1 MDRARD
7 RSSSSI
13 AMATTDETLVEDD
26 PVDSGEEDGGD
37 EPPAAATGTAQQL
50 CVDSQLARTQSQQAQ
65 LQQLKAAAEAGEV
78 LSKNAQKRLIKLQ
91 SKAER
96 RGRAKAER
104 KMRRQVRS
112 ARVDVAGSSVAGS
125 SVVGP
130 PQEMAEAIVHGEE
143 HHAAAW
149 AFWRRIGSPRTVL
162 APMVNQSEL
171 AFRMVARHYG
181 AKLCFTP
188 MLHSTLFASSEAYRL
203 DNFDACSQERPLVTQ
218 FCGDDPATLLAAA
231 SLAQGEC
238 DAIDLNCGCPQAIAR
253 RGHYGAFLLE
263 EPDLIVRIVAA
274 LAAPG
279 ALRVPVLVTST
290 HLTHPHPCL
299 PLPPSP
305 STLPPPSTSSY
316 PFTFTLISPSP
327 LTLIFT
333 SPSPPPQPYQVLV
346 KMRLLP
352 SLEQTVALAVRLQA
366 AGASVIT
373 LHGEL
378 ASPSP
383 PAPTPAFSLSPSLPP
398 SARTE
403 HPDPRPKPPR
413 RVACVQGARASRN
426 AASSARGS
434 RSAPSRRRSPSPSSQ
449 TAGSSGPRTSSAALP
464 PRGAMR

>member
-1 MDRARD
+1 
-7 RSSSSI
+7 
-13 AMATTDETLVEDD
+13 MATTDETLVEDD
-26 PVDSGEEDGGD
+26 PVDSGEEDVGD

-78 LSKNAQKRLIKLQ
+78 LSKNAHKRLIKLQ

-96 RGRAKAER
+96 RGRAKVER

-125 SVVGP
+125 SVVRP

-263 EPDLIVRIVAA
+263 EPDLIVRIVAT

-290 HLTHPHPCL
+290 PLITHPHPCL
-299 PLPPSP
+299 PLPSPFPSTSPLPSP
-305 STLPPPSTSSY
+305 SSPPS
-316 PFTFTLISPSP
+316 
-327 LTLIFT
+327 
-333 SPSPPPQPYQVLV
+333 
-346 KMRLLP
+346 R
-352 SLEQTVALAVRLQA
+352 SL
-366 AGASVIT
+366 S
-373 LHGEL
+373 
-378 ASPSP
+378 
-383 PAPTPAFSLSPSLPP
+383 SPSLPLTRIRCWSRCGCSRRSSRP
-398 SARTE
+398 SRLLCGYRQLAPPLSPCTVSSPHLHLLPQPPPAASAPHSRPQPVPSIPTLARSRRAASPVCRAHARAE
-403 HPDPRPKPPR
+403 MQRRVRVGVDPRRQGGACHPR
-413 RVACVQGARASRN
+413 RRKRRSRA
-426 AASSARGS
+426 ARGH
-434 RSAPSRRRSPSPSSQ
+434 R
-449 TAGSSGPRTSSAALP
+449 ALP
-464 PRGAMR
+464 CRHGVRCSDAL

>member
-1 MDRARD
+1 
-7 RSSSSI
+7 
-13 AMATTDETLVEDD
+13 MATEETLVEHD
-26 PVDSGEEDGGD
+26 PFDSGEEGVGD
-37 EPPAAATGTAQQL
+37 EPPAAASGTAQQL

-104 KMRRQVRS
+104 KMRRQVRGT
-112 ARVDVAGSSVAGS
+112 RVDVLGSAVVGS
-125 SVVGP
+125 SVVGSSVVGLT
-130 PQEMAEAIVHGEE
+130 QEMAEPIVHGEE

-279 ALRVPVLVTST
+279 ALRVPVLVIGTPLIS
-290 HLTHPHPCL
+290 HPHPCL
-299 PLPPSP
+299 RLPSP
-305 STLPPPSTSSY
+305 FPSSLAHASPSSS
-316 PFTFTLISPSP
+316 PFTLTPTFTPSLHP
-327 LTLIFT
+327 H
-333 SPSPPPQPYQVLV
+333 QVLV

-378 ASPSP
+378 AKPSP
-383 PAPTPAFSLSPSLPP
+383 LLPQPPP
-398 SARTE
+398 STSASHFSPRA
-403 HPDPRPKPPR
+403 HSHHRDPLPKPPR

-449 TAGSSGPRTSSAALP
+449 TAGSSGPRTLNAALP
-464 PRGAMR
+464 PRGATR

>member
-1 MDRARD
+1 MVVA
-7 RSSSSI
+7 
-13 AMATTDETLVEDD
+13 DD
-26 PVDSGEEDGGD
+26 PPVDS
-37 EPPAAATGTAQQL
+37 GTAQQL
-50 CVDSQLARTQSQQAQ
+50 CADSQEARAQSQQVQ

-104 KMRRQVRS
+104 KMRRQVRN
-112 ARVDVAGSSVAGS
+112 ARVDVMGSVAGSSVAGS
-125 SVVGP
+125 SVVGA
-130 PQEMAEAIVHGEE
+130 PQEMAEAIVRGEE

-218 FCGDDPATLLAAA
+218 FCGDDPATLLSAA

-253 RGHYGAFLLE
+253 RGHYGAFLLD

-290 HLTHPHPCL
+290 ALIHSPPPLLAVAPLPDHFTLFL
-299 PLPPSP
+299 PLHPDPHVP
-305 STLPPPSTSSY
+305 LFPQLSS
-316 PFTFTLISPSP
+316 SPSP
-327 LTLIFT
+327 LACTRCW
-333 SPSPPPQPYQVLV
+333 SRCGCSRRSSRPS
-346 KMRLLP
+346 RLLCGCR
-352 SLEQTVALAVRLQA
+352 QLA
-366 AGASVIT
+366 
-373 LHGEL
+373 
-378 ASPSP
+378 P
-383 PAPTPAFSLSPSLPP
+383 PLSPCTVSWPQLHLQPQTPP
-398 SARTE
+398 SISAPHCGNPARTH
-403 HPDPRPKPPR
+403 HPDPRTKPPR

-426 AASSARGS
+426 AVSSARGS
-434 RSAPSRRRSPSPSSQ
+434 RSAPSRRHSPSPSSQ
-449 TAGSSGPRTSSAALP
+449 TAGSSGPRTLSAALP

>member
-1 MDRARD
+1 MHTPGAPEFRGGTCSGRGIPVFLPKISPCDTVLA
-7 RSSSSI
+7 SASN
-13 AMATTDETLVEDD
+13 MATADETLVED
-26 PVDSGEEDGGD
+26 DSGEEDGGD

-96 RGRAKAER
+96 RGRAKVER

-125 SVVGP
+125 SVVRP

-305 STLPPPSTSSY
+305 STLHPPSPSSY
-316 PFTFTLISPSP
+316 AFTFTLIFTQSSHAHLPPPPSP
-327 LTLIFT
+327 VSGTG
-333 SPSPPPQPYQVLV
+333 QD
-346 KMRLLP
+346 
-352 SLEQTVALAVRLQA
+352 A
-366 AGASVIT
+366 A
-373 LHGEL
+373 
-378 ASPSP
+378 
-383 PAPTPAFSLSPSLPP
+383 API
-398 SARTE
+398 
-403 HPDPRPKPPR
+403 
-413 RVACVQGARASRN
+413 ARADRRACC
-426 AASSARGS
+426 AATGSWRLRYHPAR
-434 RSAPSRRRSPSPSSQ
+434 
-449 TAGSSGPRTSSAALP
+449 
-464 PRGAMR
+464 

>member
-1 MDRARD
+1 MVRTRRHAFKTDKVVQGRLRKGTFATPWTVHVS
-7 RSSSSI
+7 RSSSS

-26 PVDSGEEDGGD
+26 PVDSGEEDVGD

-112 ARVDVAGSSVAGS
+112 ARVDVAGSSVVGS

-263 EPDLIVRIVAA
+263 EPDLIVRIVAT

-279 ALRVPVLVTST
+279 ALRVPVLVTN
-290 HLTHPHPCL
+290 THPHHSPSPLLTVAL
-299 PLPPSP
+299 PLPVHLPFPSTSPPPSP
-305 STLPPPSTSSY
+305 SSV
-316 PFTFTLISPSP
+316 P
-327 LTLIFT
+327 LTLILIFT
-333 SPSPPPQPYQVLV
+333 LCPHPYQVLV

-378 ASPSP
+378 ALTFTS
-383 PAPTPAFSLSPSLPP
+383 TPNLHL
-398 SARTE
+398 
-403 HPDPRPKPPR
+403 HPHPNLHLHPHPLTPRPQPVPITPTLARSR
-413 RVACVQGARASRN
+413 R
-426 AASSARGS
+426 AASPVCRAH
-434 RSAPSRRRSPSPSSQ
+434 A
-449 TAGSSGPRTSSAALP
+449 
-464 PRGAMR
+464 

>member
-1 MDRARD
+1 
-7 RSSSSI
+7 
-13 AMATTDETLVEDD
+13 MATADETLVED
-26 PVDSGEEDGGD
+26 DSGEEDGGD

-125 SVVGP
+125 SVVRP

-263 EPDLIVRIVAA
+263 EPDLIVRIVAT

-290 HLTHPHPCL
+290 PLITHPHPCL
-299 PLPPSP
+299 PLPSP
-305 STLPPPSTSSY
+305 FPSTS
-316 PFTFTLISPSP
+316 PSR
-327 LTLIFT
+327 
-333 SPSPPPQPYQVLV
+333 PPP
-346 KMRLLP
+346 LL
-352 SLEQTVALAVRLQA
+352 
-366 AGASVIT
+366 
-373 LHGEL
+373 LH
-378 ASPSP
+378 P
-383 PAPTPAFSLSPSLPP
+383 LP
-398 SARTE
+398 
-403 HPDPRPKPPR
+403 
-413 RVACVQGARASRN
+413 
-426 AASSARGS
+426 
-434 RSAPSRRRSPSPSSQ
+434 SPSPSF
-449 TAGSSGPRTSSAALP
+449 SSSPFALTRIRCWSRCGCSRRSSRPSRLLCGYRQLAPPLSPCTVSSPHLHLLPQPPPSASAPHSRPQPVPSIPTLARSRRAASPVCRAHARAEMQRRVRVGVDPRRQGGARH
-464 PRGAMR
+464 PRRRKRRG